1 VNINYYPIPQQ
12 SLAQITPENIPAMG
26 TPTLLELGEHIFYCI
41 NDFRGPIFKAAEMR
55 IIAGNIAF
63 LIKYTMNSYVDLP
76 TVSIPYIAIR
86 GPNNGEVGRK
96 ASIVFHEGPGKL
108 NLIMEGQVEWSGDV
122 MAALAGKVNEIV
134 NRILDL
140 KVEDRLKDIVAE
152 KAAVKMGAQIAEKE
166 IAAQTQKSV
175 GN

>member
-76 TVSIPYIAIR
+76 TVPSLTSP
-86 GPNNGEVGRK
+86 
-96 ASIVFHEGPGKL
+96 S
-108 NLIMEGQVEWSGDV
+108 
-122 MAALAGKVNEIV
+122 
-134 NRILDL
+134 
-140 KVEDRLKDIVAE
+140 
-152 KAAVKMGAQIAEKE
+152 
-166 IAAQTQKSV
+166 AAQTTGKSAAKPV
-175 GN
+175 SFFMKDPASSTSLWRARLNRTATLWLRWQGR